1 MITTKPQQPERTALY
16 RYYDATDTLL
26 YIGISNDP
34 DFRAKAHL
42 YESRP
47 GSWPKQ
53 ATHRIDE
60 WHDSRA
66 LALAAEEEAIR
77 TERPRYNGKH
87 NYDDASFT
95 PEAWPA
101 ISKTPKVDTMAA
113 LMRDEITSGR
123 WRASQ
128 RIPSL
133 RTLGAAAGVSQR
145 IVSKASVI
153 LQGEG
158 LLDLKAG
165 HGLFV
170 RSPSKTLPSLPHDWP
185 QTHGFPG

>member
-1 MITTKPQQPERTALY
+1 MPQSSERTALY
-16 RYYDATDTLL
+16 RYFDAGNSLL

-34 DFRAKAHL
+34 NFRAKAHL

-47 GSWPKQ
+47 DAWPTR
-53 ATHRIDE
+53 AVRRVDE
-60 WHDSRA
+60 WYDSRT
-66 LALAAEEEAIR
+66 LALAAEEAAIR

-101 ISKTPKVDTMAA
+101 ISKTPKVDAVA
-113 LMRDEITSGR
+113 DLMRDEITNGR
-123 WRASQ
+123 WRVGQ

-145 IVSKASVI
+145 TASKAAVV

-158 LLDLKAG
+158 ILKLEAG

-170 RSPSKTLPSLPHDWP
+170 RFDRKAPPTLPHDWP
-185 QTHGFPG
+185 QAHSFPA